1 MNIADYDPAFARQIV
16 EMWRSSFEHGV
27 GIKDPHTIEDQL
39 GFFLG
44 EVVPHSRVRM
54 AFNGDELVAFMASTP
69 ESIEHLYVRVKNI
82 GQGIGS
88 RLISLAKTES
98 TSSLSL
104 HTFAQNKN
112 ARQFYEHQGFVEV
125 ERESENMW
133 KLEAIK
139 YVWARR
145 ESAA

>member
-1 MNIADYDPAFARQIV
+1 MNITDYDPAFARQIV

-27 GIKDPHTIEDQL
+27 GIKDPHPIEDQL

-44 EVVPHSRVRM
+44 EVVPNSRVRM
-54 AFNGDELVAFMASTP
+54 VLKGEELVAFMASTP

-82 GQGIGS
+82 GQAIGS
-88 RLISLAKTES
+88 SLVALAMAES
-98 TSSLSL
+98 TGSLSL

-112 ARQFYEHQGFVEV
+112 ARKFYEHHGFAEV
-125 ERESENMW
+125 GRESENMW